1 MLRELAA
8 TEQLEDHPCTDLSL
22 VTSDKALLAYML
34 QDVRVLARQVGSREI
49 DLQPYETLHWDVH
62 GLARRA
68 VICDPTALARPVQ
81 RCVVGFFGER
91 RPQAKQSVV
100 DDVEVDLLLEFRSHP
115 GILSYSST
123 ELVDNYWA
131 NLVVHEKPVDSEEW
145 RTSAVHMRAV
155 AEISPRQYR
164 SVRIHN
170 GRLPGGVV
178 GSAAITIDRTKFW
191 DYGDSWDPGYS
202 EIWEAVRDYV

>member
-1 MLRELAA
+1 MLELAA
-8 TEQLEDHPCTDLSL
+8 TEQLEEHPCTDLAL
-22 VTSDKALLAYML
+22 VTSDAALLAYML
-34 QDVRVLARQVGSREI
+34 QDVRVLARQVGSGEI
-49 DLQPYETLHWDVH
+49 DLQPFETLHWDVH

-68 VICDPTALARPVQ
+68 VICDPVALAQPME

-91 RPQAKQSVV
+91 RPEAKQSVV
-100 DDVEVDLLLEFRSHP
+100 DDIEVDLLAEFRSHP

-131 NLVVHEKPVDSEEW
+131 NLVIHEKPVDSQEW
-145 RTSAVHMRAV
+145 RNSAVHRRAV

-178 GSAAITIDRTKFW
+178 GSGAIIIDRTKFW
-191 DYGDSWDPGYS
+191 DYGTP
-202 EIWEAVRDYV
+202 EVWEAVRDYG

>member
-1 MLRELAA
+1 M
-8 TEQLEDHPCTDLSL
+8 
-22 VTSDKALLAYML
+22 SDEALLAYML
-34 QDVRVLARQVGSREI
+34 QDVRVLARQVDNGEI
-49 DLQPYETLHWDVH
+49 DLQPFETLYWDVH

-68 VICDPTALARPVQ
+68 VICDPEALAQPLQ
-81 RCVVGFFGER
+81 RRVVGFFGER
-91 RPQAKQSVV
+91 RPQARQSVV

-131 NLVVHEKPVDSEEW
+131 NLVIHEKPVDSEAW
-145 RTSAVHMRAV
+145 RNSAVHMRAV
-155 AEISPRQYR
+155 AEVSPRQYR

-178 GSAAITIDRTKFW
+178 GSGAITIDRTKFW
-191 DYGDSWDPGYS
+191 DYGDSWDDGSS

>member
-1 MLRELAA
+1 MLIELAA
-8 TEQLEDHPCTDLSL
+8 TEQLEDHPCTDLAL

-34 QDVRVLARQVGSREI
+34 QDIRVLARQVGNREI
-49 DLQPYETLHWDVH
+49 DVQPYETLQWDVH

-68 VICDPTALARPVQ
+68 VICDPKALYQLVE

-91 RPQAKQSVV
+91 RPEARQSVV
-100 DDVEVDLLLEFRSHP
+100 DDIEVDLLLEFRSHP
-115 GILSYSST
+115 GILSYSSI

-131 NLVVHEKPVDSEEW
+131 NLVIHEKPVDSQEW
-145 RTSAVHMRAV
+145 RNSDVHKRAV

-191 DYGDSWDPGYS
+191 DYGVPGT
-202 EIWEAVRDYV
+202 WEAVRDYA